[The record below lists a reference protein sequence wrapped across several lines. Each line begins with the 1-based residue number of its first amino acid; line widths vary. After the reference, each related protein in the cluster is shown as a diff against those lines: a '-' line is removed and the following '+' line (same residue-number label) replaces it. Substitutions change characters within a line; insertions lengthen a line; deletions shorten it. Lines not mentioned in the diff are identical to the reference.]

1 MMLTLQ
7 FLPYSEIEP
16 LSSNSRIRK
25 ILNLVRENKIV
36 LMEGRLK
43 PNEETDLIQRTMEN
57 LSKDFKG
64 IELCTVYP
72 NVKDKFL
79 KGLLVNILKGDR
91 TGLTVVGP
99 ANIVK
104 EIKRDPN
111 KILLLTEN
119 VRRKRKK

>member
-1 MMLTLQ
+1 
-7 FLPYSEIEP
+7 
-16 LSSNSRIRK
+16 
-25 ILNLVRENKIV
+25 
-36 LMEGRLK
+36 MEGRLK

-79 KGLLVNILKGDR
+79 KGLLVNILIGDR

>member
-1 MMLTLQ
+1 MLTLQ
-7 FLPYSEIEP
+7 FVPYNEIES
-16 LSSNSRIRK
+16 LSSNSKVRK
-25 ILNLVRENKIV
+25 LLNLVKENKIV

-43 PNEETDLIQRTMEN
+43 PNEETDLIQRTMESV
-57 LSKDFKG
+57 SKDFKG
-64 IELCTVYP
+64 IELCTIYP
-72 NVKDKFL
+72 NNKNKFL
-79 KGLLVNILKGDR
+79 KTFLISLLIGDR

-119 VRRKRKK
+119 LKRKRKK